1 MNKQTLVT
9 ALIAFGVLAGA
20 TARLVRAA
28 DAKPKYAIKDV
39 MKTLHKGDDS
49 VAKRVSDGH
58 GTKEDF
64 GKLVDYYESLPLCT
78 PEKGE
83 KESWNEKATAL
94 LKAAK
99 SLKSG
104 EPGALD
110 VYKKAVNCRACHSL
124 HRPPPPQ

>member
-1 MNKQTLVT
+1 MNKKTLVISLL
-9 ALIAFGVLAGA
+9 ALAFVAGA
-20 TARLVRAA
+20 TAQLLHAA

-64 GKLVDYYESLPLCT
+64 AKLVEYYESLPLCT

-83 KESWNEKATAL
+83 KASWTEKSTAL

-99 SLKSG
+99 ALKNG
-104 EPGALD
+104 DDGALET
-110 VYKKAVNCRACHSL
+110 YKKAVNCRACHSQ
-124 HRPPPPQ
+124 HRPPQQ